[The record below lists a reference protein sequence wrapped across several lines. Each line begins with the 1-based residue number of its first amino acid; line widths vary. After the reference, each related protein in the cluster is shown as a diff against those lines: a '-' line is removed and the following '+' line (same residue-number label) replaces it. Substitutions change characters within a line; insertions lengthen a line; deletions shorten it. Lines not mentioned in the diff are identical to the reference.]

1 MRNRGRVIG
10 AFGITLAIL
19 GSSLADG
26 PAEIKDRKAFI
37 PYRNHQPLKGTA
49 IGILL
54 ADGQPVLGNE
64 GRFGPP
70 DQLVFSTGGGSYRW
84 VYVPSGNGST
94 KNLQVP
100 VGEKGN
106 MQIFPSLDMANPK
119 SVAQWGI
126 KQPYN
131 LVEVQVNTGQGSPA
145 GDSFVATNM
154 KILDGTKDY
163 PIQTTEV
170 VNDLMK
176 RYAAYVKEQG
186 KAIEAAM
193 TEAAGKYLK
202 DRKATGPR
210 EKSELMYLT
219 WLPDRKTL
227 RAHFRSKLSDGAYTW
242 VEGGIRRK
250 FPLPPPPKKDGA
262 KGGAGGPAL
271 ALFPPPP
278 PPNFKVKVG
287 TTFGIEFGMGYDVPM
302 AGGLKALK
310 TQVLPIQSFVQELPP
325 PPGVRGGPIPLPPA
339 KKPLQ

>member
-1 MRNRGRVIG
+1 MSNKEKI
-10 AFGITLAIL
+10 ATAIGITVALL
-19 GSSLADG
+19 GSSLGLADA
-26 PAEIKDRKAFI
+26 PTEVKDRKSFI
-37 PYRNHQPLKGTA
+37 PYRNHQVLKGTA

-54 ADGQPVLGNE
+54 ADGQPVLTNE

-70 DQLVFSTGGGSYRW
+70 NQLVFATGGGSYRW
-84 VYVPSGNGST
+84 VYVPSGNGSMR
-94 KNLQVP
+94 NLQVP

-106 MQIFPSLDMANPK
+106 VQIFPSLDMANPK

-145 GDSFVATNM
+145 GDAFVATNM

-170 VNDLMK
+170 VNDLKK

-193 TEAAGKYLK
+193 TAAAGKYLK
-202 DRKATGPR
+202 GRKATGPR

-219 WLPDRKTL
+219 WLPESKTL
-227 RAHFRSKLSDGAYTW
+227 RAHFRSKVSDGAYTW

-250 FPLPPPPKKDGA
+250 FPLPPPIKDGA

-271 ALFPPPP
+271 AVFPPPP

-287 TTFGIEFGMGYDVPM
+287 TTFGIEFGMGYDVPL
-302 AGGLKALK
+302 AGGLKGLQ
-310 TQVLPIQSFVQELPP
+310 TQVLPIESFVQQLPP
-325 PPGVRGGPIPLPPA
+325 PPGVRGGPIPLPPV
-339 KKPLQ
+339 KK